1 MQHSSLPITGEILFM
16 MISINEFEGTS
27 SLTVITSNP
36 EPTEDIEHEELG
48 TEIPLNPKPYTEYC
62 II

>member
-1 MQHSSLPITGEILFM
+1 MQHSSLPLSGEILFM

-36 EPTEDIEHEELG
+36 HPIEDIEHEE
-48 TEIPLNPKPYTEYC
+48 IPSNPEPYTEYH